1 MKYIITETQA
11 EKIKILRRIYSEDW
25 NWISQIVDDLVNMF
39 NPCNYESEEDYLD
52 SVSRTTANTY
62 LVSYLGSEEGSDTFL
77 SLSDYIKLLIK
88 QRMGDD
94 IMEYYGDLIN
104 DCEN

>member
-62 LVSYLGSEEGSDTFL
+62 LVNYLGSEEGSDTFL